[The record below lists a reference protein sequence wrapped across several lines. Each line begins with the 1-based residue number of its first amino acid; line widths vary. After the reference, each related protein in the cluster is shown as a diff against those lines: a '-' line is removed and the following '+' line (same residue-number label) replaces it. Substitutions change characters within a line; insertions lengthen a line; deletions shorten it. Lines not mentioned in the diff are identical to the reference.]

1 MDPHARLRQ
10 TLEGVACSV
19 CGAGIDPA
27 GVRLLAER
35 EDLAFVE
42 LSCTGC
48 RSASIGIVTFSDD
61 DPGAL
66 GTLDIPGGSAARV
79 AGDDFSAADIER
91 LSGVAP
97 VGLSDVL
104 AMREL
109 LAGHRGD
116 LRSLL
121 EDEPGPTASASG

>member
-10 TLEGVACSV
+10 TLDGVACSV
-19 CGAGIDPA
+19 CGASIDPDH
-27 GVRLLAER
+27 VRVLAQR

-42 LSCTGC
+42 LPCSTCA
-48 RSASIGIVTFSDD
+48 SASIGIVTFSAD
-61 DPGAL
+61 DPAAPGM
-66 GTLDIPGGSAARV
+66 LDASDDPRSPMLAEFTPDDLARLAGS
-79 AGDDFSAADIER
+79 
-91 LSGVAP
+91 AP

-109 LAGHRGD
+109 LADHRGD

-121 EDEPGPTASASG
+121 EDEAGPTTSASG